1 MVSPSTPCVC
11 FSPVGAGVKIT
22 KGWIGYGLGMVGLH
36 GSLCSL
42 VLISAKLWSVAGVVL
57 TLLVSLKIILLKTNR
72 GQRLAGPR
80 IGCHPAGPGGGLAR
94 W

>member
-22 KGWIGYGLGMVGLH
+22 KGWLWYGLGMVGLH
-36 GSLCSL
+36 GAVCSL

-57 TLLVSLKIILLKTNR
+57 TLLVSLKIILLKTNKHIQGR
-72 GQRLAGPR
+72 DWLVSALAATQQGQVVA
-80 IGCHPAGPGGGLAR
+80 
-94 W
+94 